1 MSEETSKSTP
11 VIYKPTLR
19 ENRYLAKFLITS
31 VLSFF
36 VGTVHGVLQVIPS
49 IRAWLD
55 SIGSPYGGPGHM
67 IDPLAHAHINLVGGV
82 TILGMA
88 ITYYL
93 IPKITGKPLYSLRMA
108 EHSFWWTA
116 IGVAIFYTSLM
127 IFGIWEGQLWLTN
140 PEAIPAIHR
149 FYGPVIS
156 IAATGLAIGF
166 WVYLANVLLSLKGI
180 YKKNIND

>member
-1 MSEETSKSTP
+1 MSVETSESTP
-11 VIYKPTLR
+11 TIYTPTLSD
-19 ENRYLAKFLITS
+19 NRYLAKFLITS
-31 VLSFF
+31 VISFF

-156 IAATGLAIGF
+156 VAATGLAIGF
-166 WVYLANVLLSLKGI
+166 WIYLANVLLSLKGI
-180 YKKNIND
+180 YKKS

>member
-1 MSEETSKSTP
+1 MSEHASTP
-11 VIYKPTLR
+11 HDNQASYN

-36 VGTVHGVLQVIPS
+36 IGTVHGVLQVIPG

-93 IPKITGKPLYSLRMA
+93 IPKISGKPIYSKRMA

-116 IGVAIFYTSLM
+116 IGVATFYTSLM
-127 IFGIWEGQLWLTN
+127 IFGIWEGQLWLSD

-166 WVYLANVLLSLKGI
+166 WIYLANVVLSFKGL
-180 YKKNIND
+180 YKKS

>member
-1 MSEETSKSTP
+1 MSEKNSEHPSTTNN
-11 VIYKPTLR
+11 PTIS

-36 VGTVHGVLQVIPS
+36 VGTVHGVLQVIPG

-93 IPKITGKPLYSLRMA
+93 IPKITGKPLYSQRMA

-166 WVYLANVLLSLKGI
+166 WVYLANVLLSFKDL
-180 YKKNIND
+180 YKKTPK